1 MPGIGIIANP
11 HSKLNKR
18 SPHELQRLQDIMSQK
33 GVFTITR
40 DLDHLDETLLLYK
53 EQNLPIVAINGGD
66 GTVSQTLTRMIRL
79 YGQQPLPQIAVLRGG
94 TMNLIAAQLG
104 VRGQPDAL
112 LERLVEMLEKGQAPK
127 VEHLSTLKI
136 GAAYGF
142 LYADQSSTRIL
153 EEFYSDKS
161 GHVGASLLALRLVC
175 SSLLQGR
182 FIREMIHAH
191 PLQALL
197 KPGGQLKTPALGCFA
212 GTITKFPMGL
222 VFLPLARKKAGHFQT
237 TIVTCKAEKIL
248 WYLPLIMLQH
258 KEGPAI
264 GKHSFC
270 CEQAVLQYEGEVHYT
285 IDGEI
290 YRNPDGRVVI
300 ESGPS
305 IPFVRF

>member
-18 SPHELQRLQDIMSQK
+18 SPQELQRLQDKISK
-33 GVFTITR
+33 NGIFTITQ
-40 DLDHLDETLLLYK
+40 DLDHLDETLQLYRDK
-53 EQNLPIVAINGGD
+53 QVPVVAINGGD
-66 GTVSQTLTRMIRL
+66 GTISQTLTRMIRI
-79 YGQQPLPQIAVLRGG
+79 YGSQPLPQIAVLRGG

-104 VRGQPDAL
+104 VYGHPDAL
-112 LERLVEMLEKGQAPK
+112 LERLVESLERGQQLQI
-127 VEHLSTLKI
+127 EHLSTLKI
-136 GAAYGF
+136 GSTYGF

-153 EEFYSDKS
+153 EEFYSNKS
-161 GHVGASLLALRLVC
+161 RHLGASLLALRLVR
-175 SSLLQGR
+175 SFLLNR
-182 FIREMIHAH
+182 PFIRNMIQAH
-191 PLQALL
+191 RLRASFQ
-197 KPGGQLKTPALGCFA
+197 PGGHLTETTLGCFA

-222 VFLPLARKKAGHFQT
+222 VFLPLARKKTGHFQT
-237 TIVTCKAEKIL
+237 TVVTCKAEKIL

-258 KEGPAI
+258 KEGSAI

-270 CEQAVLQYEGEVHYT
+270 CEQAVLEYEGEVHYT

-305 IPFVRF
+305 IPFLRF